1 MCVCV
6 CVGVCYICH
15 FTYLIALRILVTC
28 EVLRLSVLRIR
39 AVNFRFF
46 IILLCPRGPEQ
57 TVDPGRANWFQDRSK
72 VMDRKWTEM
81 HRVPNLAVTA
91 KQRKFRV
98 GQLVLDVLRQRLLSV
113 RMLGH
118 AGWRRRLWGCLMAL
132 RCLRFRCLKSHSLQK
147 TFTLNCL
154 IHSSHTLH
162 MAAQC
167 SEHSNKFGPATCS
180 SAKAQWHSDKEKASE
195 SWIDKVKICK
205 NYVHGY

>member
-1 MCVCV
+1 MCVLHLSLYLFNCLAHSCDLRSPVLV
-6 CVGVCYICH
+6 CPSHRSYQFLLLH
-15 FTYLIALRILVTC
+15 HPSLSAEPWTNSRSWASKLISGS
-28 EVLRLSVLRIR
+28 EQS
-39 AVNFRFF
+39 N
-46 IILLCPRGPEQ
+46 GPK
-57 TVDPGRANWFQDRSK
+57 TDRNAPTS
-72 VMDRKWTEM
+72 W
-81 HRVPNLAVTA
+81 VPNDLAVTA

-132 RCLRFRCLKSHSLQK
+132 RCFRFRYLKSHSLQK
-147 TFTLNCL
+147 TFTINSL

-195 SWIDKVKICK
+195 SWTNKVKICK
-205 NYVHGY
+205 NDVHGY